1 MSLIYLIVMSTIA
14 GILTGI
20 VGMAALTLYPV
31 LISVGVLPITAN
43 ATITVSQVAGGLG
56 TVLSSLRELHGHWK
70 QTFQITIV
78 NTIGGVLG
86 ALILIHSSNAGFKK
100 FVPFFILLAGIM
112 ILFQSKN
119 IQSKKQVNKWIKI
132 ISWIGVFL
140 VGIYDGYFGAGAG
153 LLMIAILSKVIN
165 QKYVI
170 YNAMRNFASFIGNLV
185 YAIMFICMLP
195 IDWKVIIPLV
205 IGLFIGGY
213 IGPIVVR
220 YIPSQIMK
228 YCVGIFAIVLS
239 FVLGY
244 QAYFK

>member
-70 QTFQITIV
+70 QTLQITAV

-112 ILFQSKN
+112 ILAPSKN
-119 IQSKKQVNKWIKI
+119 KKDAKQVSKWIRI
-132 ISWIGVFL
+132 LSWIGVFL

-153 LLMIAILSKVIN
+153 LLMIAILSKVID

-170 YNAMRNFASFIGNLV
+170 YNAMRNFASFIGNLI
-185 YAIMFICMLP
+185 YAIMFIFMLQ
-195 IDWKVIIPLV
+195 IDWKVIIPLI

-228 YCVGIFAIVLS
+228 YCVGVFAIVLS